1 MRVAIAAGAAL
12 LISLAGV
19 PLAGAAQAQ
28 DRDCPEF
35 RTQPEA
41 QAVFNLDRSD
51 PNRLDAD
58 NDGIACE
65 NLPASLPGATVTPA
79 PSTVASAAPNPAATP
94 APLVPPAPAPHGAV
108 AAGAGPAEGG
118 STPVA
123 LSLGAG
129 AVLAA
134 GGAVVLRRRQAKR
147 EN

>member
-1 MRVAIAAGAAL
+1 MRIANAVGAAL
-12 LISLAGV
+12 LITLAGV

-28 DRDCPEF
+28 TGDLDCPQF

-41 QAVFNLDRSD
+41 QAVFDADPSD
-51 PNRLDAD
+51 PNRLDA
-58 NDGIACE
+58 NKNRIACE
-65 NLPASLPGATVTPA
+65 NLPASLPGGTTVPA
-79 PSTVASAAPNPAATP
+79 PGAAATP
-94 APLVPPAPAPHGAV
+94 AALVPPAPAPHGAV

-129 AVLAA
+129 AVLMA
-134 GGAVVLRRRQAKR
+134 GSAVVLRRRQANQ

>member
-1 MRVAIAAGAAL
+1 MRIAIAAGAAL

-58 NDGIACE
+58 KDGIACE
-65 NLPASLPGATVTPA
+65 SLPASLPGGAVTPA
-79 PSTVASAAPNPAATP
+79 PGAAATP

-118 STPVA
+118 STPVT
-123 LSLGAG
+123 LSLAAG

-134 GGAVVLRRRQAKR
+134 GGAVVVRRRTKR
-147 EN
+147 ED